1 MRKIANKE
9 YYFQQKL
16 ILDITEIIA
25 ETMQKKRITKKALA
39 KKMKISQKSITQ
51 FLEGI
56 GDMSL
61 RTAVDIMVAMN
72 CCFDI
77 KGRQIKKSE
86 LIFNL
91 FEELD

>member
-1 MRKIANKE
+1 MRKIADKNS
-9 YYFQQKL
+9 YFQYKL

-25 ETMQKKRITKKALA
+25 KTMQRKRITKKALA
-39 KKMKISQKSITQ
+39 KKMKVSQKSITQ
-51 FLEGI
+51 FLDGT

-61 RTAVDIMVAMN
+61 RTAADIMVAMN

-77 KGRQIKKSE
+77 KERQIKKSE
-86 LIFNL
+86 LIFNF